1 MWNFEKNKFNVFLRI
16 SKLFDYSM
24 HMQPLVYNIVHS
36 LLSNTSFLIFG
47 ALYITMHYIFKS
59 EKKELTSIR
68 IFYDC
73 DTIFSIFVEMIY
85 IYVFLNIIYE

>member
-24 HMQPLVYNIVHS
+24 QHIGMQPLVYNIQFI
-36 LLSNTSFLIFG
+36 TFIIFG

-85 IYVFLNIIYE
+85 IYF

>member
-1 MWNFEKNKFNVFLRI
+1 MCSFEKTKFNVFLRI

-24 HMQPLVYNIVHS
+24 QPLVYNIHS

-47 ALYITMHYIFKS
+47 ALYITMHYILKS
-59 EKKELTSIR
+59 EKKELTSKR

-73 DTIFSIFVEMIY
+73 DIIFFHFCRDDIY
-85 IYVFLNIIYE
+85 LFLNIIYE